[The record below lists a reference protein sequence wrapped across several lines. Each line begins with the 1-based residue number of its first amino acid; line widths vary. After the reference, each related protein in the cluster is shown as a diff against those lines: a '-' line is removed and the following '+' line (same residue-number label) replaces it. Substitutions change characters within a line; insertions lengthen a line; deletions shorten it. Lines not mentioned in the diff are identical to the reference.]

1 MPPKLTEEQRRAALA
16 KAAEARRVRAE
27 VKHLLKTGS
36 LDLPELF
43 DRAQDDDY
51 LAGMKVAAVLP
62 SLPGFGK
69 VKAKRL
75 MEELGISES
84 RKIQGL
90 GPRQRAAL
98 LERFS

>member
-1 MPPKLTEEQRRAALA
+1 
-16 KAAEARRVRAE
+16 
-27 VKHLLKTGS
+27 
-36 LDLPELF
+36 
-43 DRAQDDDY
+43 
-51 LAGMKVAAVLP
+51 MKVAAVLP